1 MSYAYGYPAVAAH
14 ARADERAAFIRR
26 TYGHLAGAVLAFAA
40 LEGVLLQIPG
50 VGEMS
55 VRLMAGYSWLIV
67 MLAFMGVSWLANR
80 WALSGTSRGLQ
91 YLGLGLYVVAQA
103 VIFLP
108 LLHVANHFYP
118 GTISTAAVLTLMVFF
133 GLTMAVLVTRRDFS
147 FLGPILSIGSF
158 IALGVILVCVFFPP
172 SQFLTLAIC
181 FAMVALAC
189 GYIIYQTSA
198 VLHHY
203 RTDQYVAAALA
214 LFASVALLFWYI
226 LQIVMASNRR

>member
-1 MSYAYGYPAVAAH
+1 MSYAYGYPVAAAH
-14 ARADERAAFIRR
+14 ARADERAAFIRK

-55 VRLMAGYSWLIV
+55 LRMLSGYSWLLV
-67 MLAFMGVSWLANR
+67 LLAFMGVSYLANR
-80 WALSGTSRGLQ
+80 WALSATSRGLQ
-91 YLGLGLYVVAQA
+91 YAGLALYIAAEA

-108 LLHVANHFYP
+108 LLHIASHFFP
-118 GTISTAAVLTLMVFF
+118 GAISTAAVLTLMVFL
-133 GLTMAVLVTRRDFS
+133 GLTVAVLVTRRDFS
-147 FLGPILSIGSF
+147 FLAPILSIGGF
-158 IALGVILVCVFFPP
+158 IMLGVILVSIFLPP
-172 SQFLTLAIC
+172 SNLFFLLIC
-181 FAMVALAC
+181 FVMVALAC

-198 VLHHY
+198 VMHHY

-226 LQIVMASNRR
+226 LQIVMASQRR